1 MKLFTFKVKLK
12 CHLLMAALNKL
23 MNGRP
28 LKNDRIIK
36 SIKFIGRILFSLGWH
51 WFTAAACTG
60 QNDLI
65 LYFKFFW
72 SSNMKSDKLWKV
84 GKEFP
89 TVNLCKTLK
98 LIRWIKVH
106 LRLEWVPSAALHS
119 SLSMLFSLNSVSICF
134 WDLSCSVF
142 ICWFPQR
149 LKLRPS
155 TLDSGN
161 RRLFLCPELHLSAPS
176 APLDSWPAIEG
187 PAEET
192 KIFF

>member
-1 MKLFTFKVKLK
+1 
-12 CHLLMAALNKL
+12 

-36 SIKFIGRILFSLGWH
+36 PIKFIGRILFFAGL
-51 WFTAAACTG
+51 T
-60 QNDLI
+60 LI
-65 LYFKFFW
+65 YSGRLYWPELFNLFVKFLW